1 MVIEEVDGS
10 ITFKQAMRKIW
21 VQMTLTP
28 QASGFPHHMDDR
40 NLFLKK
46 TWQKLCPSLRWKV
59 RVTNYNY
66 KPKPDMPSAK
76 KKKDTRDADR
86 LATGG

>member
-40 NLFLKK
+40 NLFKK
-46 TWQKLCPSLRWKV
+46 NMAETLPFIKMESEGYKLQLQ
-59 RVTNYNY
+59 T
-66 KPKPDMPSAK
+66 
-76 KKKDTRDADR
+76 
-86 LATGG
+86 